1 MTHRTIQNVFTRET
15 PFILALGVDT
25 VILAEIRIPFHRKAH
40 FNEEENISFITADF
54 NLPAEK
60 RARAELQIV
69 VHQHCVF
76 KLFNKKV
83 HPWAFKKEDLA
94 LRRITFN
101 TKVASKGVIGRNW
114 EGLYWVDKPFG
125 LGAYRLLHMDRSI
138 VKHP

>member
-1 MTHRTIQNVFTRET
+1 MTHRTIQKVFTRET
-15 PFILALGVDT
+15 PFVLALGVDA
-25 VILAEIRIPFHRKAH
+25 VILAEIRIPFYRTAH
-40 FNEEENISFITADF
+40 FNEEENISFITVDF
-54 NLPAEK
+54 NLPTER
-60 RARAELQIV
+60 RARAELQII
-69 VHQHCVF
+69 VHQYCVF
-76 KLFNKKV
+76 ELSNKKV

-114 EGLYWVDKPFG
+114 EGPYCVHLPFG